1 MKEGIQDG
9 STEIVPNP
17 KARTRW
23 DYYRA
28 LQVNEEL
35 EFVSGNSHEVAEKL
49 VQYVFDTHPDVP
61 DFASGISYRFGQVQK
76 VIEQYPKGSEVL
88 QDVILIDFLEA
99 EGRIQDGYTYV
110 VTSTLIS
117 SHPDIPRPIHHAGH
131 LVQKI
136 KLPESVQRR
145 SLTWNRWA
153 QNTIKSG
160 DMKKLFSEHPYLLG
174 IEPARCT
181 KLPVGNLVVELGE
194 GLARIRT
201 PIHRNHDLEDTWE
214 LPVDGEWGS
223 GLDLWFVMTHVM
235 EKDML
240 NLAATIGENMIDGRK
255 LTPEVYAKSYVPILQ
270 LIELNPQLPIQG
282 VLTDGSWIYSS
293 ELMKHF
299 PEQPIARLHD
309 LAGNVIELGPA
320 LELGLPE
327 QADFATKDQ
336 TRRQAFLKGQ
346 YGVNVAARFIR
357 PAEMRSVINRFG

>member
-1 MKEGIQDG
+1 MKENIQGG
-9 STEIVPNP
+9 STVIEPNP
-17 KARTRW
+17 NARTRW

-28 LQVNEEL
+28 LRVNEEIAL
-35 EFVSGNSHEVAEKL
+35 ASGDSHEVAKKL
-49 VQYVFDTHPDVP
+49 VQYLFDTHPHVP

-76 VIEQYPKGSEVL
+76 VIEQYPNGNEVL
-88 QDVILIDFLEA
+88 QGEILNDFLEA

-110 VTSTLIS
+110 VTSTLFS
-117 SHPDIPRPIHHAGH
+117 SHPDIPKPIHHAGH

-136 KLPESVQRR
+136 MLPESVQRR

-153 QNTIKSG
+153 QNTINSG
-160 DMKKLFSEHPYLLG
+160 DMEKLFSEHPYSLG
-174 IEPARCT
+174 IESARCT

-194 GLARIRT
+194 GLARVRT
-201 PIHRNHDLEDTWE
+201 PIHRNYDLEATWE

-240 NLAATIGENMIDGRK
+240 NLAASIGENMIDGRK

-270 LIELNPQLPIQG
+270 LIELNPHLPIQG

-293 ELMKHF
+293 DLMKYF

-309 LAGNVIELGPA
+309 LAGNVIDLGPA

-327 QADFATKDQ
+327 QVDFATKDP

-357 PAEMRSVINRFG
+357 PAQMRSVIGRFG